1 MTTKINKFTT
11 STTTDKKMK
20 LNPAYDTYDKNNTE
34 AHTDT
39 RIPKSG
45 TMKFTVVID
54 EDEKKGEDT
63 LGIELQMNYKQIQ
76 KLSFLIGQKSLEDEQ
91 VYTALKILN
100 EIVKGANF
108 TRKMYKEAGN
118 LIKKYETLSPKE
130 KEKYP
135 SINEY
140 IEENLPNQ

>member
-11 STTTDKKMK
+11 STTTDKKIK
-20 LNPAYDTYDKNNTE
+20 SAYDTYDKGNTE

-45 TMKFTVVID
+45 TMKFTVEID
-54 EDEKKGEDT
+54 EDEKKGEDA
-63 LGIELQMNYKQIQ
+63 LGIELQMNYKQIE

-130 KEKYP
+130 
-135 SINEY
+135 
-140 IEENLPNQ
+140 

>member
-11 STTTDKKMK
+11 STTTDKKIK
-20 LNPAYDTYDKNNTE
+20 SAYDTYDKGNTE

-45 TMKFTVVID
+45 TMKFTVEID
-54 EDEKKGEDT
+54 EDEKKGEDA
-63 LGIELQMNYKQIQ
+63 LGIELQMNYKQIE